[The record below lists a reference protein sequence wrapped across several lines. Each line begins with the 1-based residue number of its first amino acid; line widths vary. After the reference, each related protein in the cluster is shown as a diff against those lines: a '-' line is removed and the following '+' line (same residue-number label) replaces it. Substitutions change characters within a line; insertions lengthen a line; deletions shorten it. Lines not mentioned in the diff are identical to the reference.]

1 MAFSFWKNKQET
13 AAPMAAAQVQQIPTA
28 QIIANHYQPRQVF
41 DQEKIAELAATL
53 QEHGMLQPIIL
64 RSAAAK
70 EEQQYEIIAGE
81 RRFRAALQLKWDKV
95 PAIIKEMSDTEAAS
109 FAVIENLQRE
119 GLTAI
124 EEAQAYQELMELNQ
138 LNQSQLA
145 KEIGKSQSFV
155 ANKLRLLKLAPFVKQ
170 ALLTRKISERHGRSV
185 VGLSVEDQ
193 SKIIQQTIDQQLTVK
208 ETENLVKSQ
217 VTTSAQDKVSKKKPQ
232 HKLAKGKTQDLRVAV
247 NTIKQSLK
255 LISDSGI
262 KVTTHEE
269 QGPDYHR
276 IIIDLPLETE
286 K

>member
-185 VGLSVEDQ
+185 VGLSVEAQ

-208 ETENLVKSQ
+208 ETESLVKSQ
-217 VTTSAQDKVSKKKPQ
+217 VTTSAQDKVSKKKSQ

-269 QGPDYHR
+269 PGPDYHR

>member
-185 VGLSVEDQ
+185 VGLSVEAQ

-208 ETENLVKSQ
+208 ETESLVKSQ
-217 VTTSAQDKVSKKKPQ
+217 VTTSAQDKVSKKKSQ

-262 KVTTHEE
+262 NVTTHEE